1 MGASVEGTGTPCG
14 RPLEVG
20 VLLPHFCGALDGG
33 TPRWA
38 DLRAMARAADD
49 VGFDSI
55 WTFDELLWRFEG
67 SEPIA
72 FWENW
77 SLLAAVAEATSRA
90 RVGTLITC
98 ANYRNPALLARMA
111 ETVDEISDGRLVLGL
126 GAGWSEDQFGMFGFA
141 FDHRFDRFDE
151 ALQIIHGL
159 LRTGHVDFEGQYHQA
174 RDLESTPRG
183 PRPNRIPI
191 LIGGIGP
198 RMLSLAARYGDEWNA
213 WIPSRSRPAEVPP
226 LREALDAACGAAGRE
241 PTSLRRSVGI
251 AVGLGDATLRIG
263 PLDWTPGAIRGSPQ
277 QIATTLRRFADEGIA
292 EVQIA
297 LAPFGTRG
305 IEAFAPVLAE
315 LDAV

>member
-1 MGASVEGTGTPCG
+1 MGGVSKARGASRD
-14 RPLEVG
+14 RPLEIG
-20 VLLPHFCGALDGG
+20 VLLPQFSGALDGR

-38 DLRAMARAADD
+38 DLRAMARAAED

-77 SLLAAVAEATSRA
+77 SVLAAVAESTTRA
-90 RVGTLITC
+90 KVGTLITC
-98 ANYRNPALLARMA
+98 ANYRNPAVLARMV

-126 GAGWSEDQFGMFGFA
+126 GAGWSEDQFGMFGFS
-141 FDHRFDRFDE
+141 FDHRVDRFVE

-159 LRTGHVDFEGQYHQA
+159 LRAGHVDLEGRYHRA

-198 RMLSLAARYGDEWNA
+198 RMMALAARYGDEWNA
-213 WIPSRSRPAEVPP
+213 WIPSRSISPVPA
-226 LREALDAACGAAGRE
+226 AATA
-241 PTSLRRSVGI
+241 
-251 AVGLGDATLRIG
+251 
-263 PLDWTPGAIRGSPQ
+263 
-277 QIATTLRRFADEGIA
+277 
-292 EVQIA
+292 
-297 LAPFGTRG
+297 
-305 IEAFAPVLAE
+305 
-315 LDAV
+315 